1 MVRHSLH
8 FRFVSFSV
16 EVLFQSAAR
25 FRRFEKRGR
34 AVPSAVAEAPPS
46 VELYTQEPV
55 PMTTIIINEKFVFNS
70 WDSAK
75 RLSTNGAQEFVF
87 ILNI

>member
-8 FRFVSFSV
+8 FCFVSFSV

-70 WDSAK
+70 W
-75 RLSTNGAQEFVF
+75 
-87 ILNI
+87 